1 MSVLDASVVVD
12 ALVGIGTAGDRAR
25 DRLREEPRLT
35 APQIMKA
42 EAISALRSMVQRGDV
57 AEFRAR
63 VAIDQ
68 MRRLAVVSYP
78 IEPMVE
84 RIWELRS
91 AISVY
96 DAWYV
101 ALAERL
107 STTLVTTDRRLAGSS
122 GPRCSIDVV

>member
-1 MSVLDASVVVD
+1 
-12 ALVGIGTAGDRAR
+12 
-25 DRLREEPRLT
+25 
-35 APQIMKA
+35 
-42 EAISALRSMVQRGDV
+42 MVHRGDV

-68 MRRLAVVSYP
+68 LRRLAVVSYP

-91 AISVY
+91 TISVY

-107 STTLVTTDRRLAGSS
+107 SATLITTDRRLAGSI
-122 GPRCSIDVV
+122 GPRCTIDVV